1 MSTFIANIV
10 IIIVV
15 FNITVVT
22 FIILLLSFCYII
34 INIIIII
41 IAIRNRGR
49 IIAKNIARNI
59 GTVFTTIII
68 IYLCSW

>member
-22 FIILLLSFCYII
+22 FIILLLFCYII